1 MALSEEG
8 PHMLDS
14 RDRRPDSG
22 SGAGEHDD
30 GAAEGGGRRQH
41 EAAGDGV
48 WCFAV
53 ERRGVRLS
61 SWALVSI
68 FIYVNLLNYVDRGLV
83 NGMLPEYCVNC
94 LTKTDAP
101 GCRGAVSCEW
111 HAGNGTGNGT
121 CAFNAS
127 VTPRLGIGGS
137 LHIKVCE
144 HPPSGE
150 FQHPAYVSSI
160 GGCVGLPSSL
170 HQ

>member
-1 MALSEEG
+1 M
-8 PHMLDS
+8 
-14 RDRRPDSG
+14 
-22 SGAGEHDD
+22 
-30 GAAEGGGRRQH
+30 
-41 EAAGDGV
+41 
-48 WCFAV
+48 
-53 ERRGVRLS
+53 RLS

-137 LHIKVCE
+137 LHINVCE